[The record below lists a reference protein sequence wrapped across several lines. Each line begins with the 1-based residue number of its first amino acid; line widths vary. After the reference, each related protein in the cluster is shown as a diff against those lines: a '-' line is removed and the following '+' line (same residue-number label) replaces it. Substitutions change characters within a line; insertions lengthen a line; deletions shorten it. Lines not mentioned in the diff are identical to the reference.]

1 MKTNKEVID
10 KLTEYFITQDKKT
23 IARSLANMMID
34 FNRIFY
40 LKSLPED
47 ERVLLNARIIA
58 NMLALRKFIKD
69 GPDGD
74 LILYNMG
81 GEEK

>member
-34 FNRIFY
+34 LNRIFY
-40 LKSLPED
+40 LKTLPED
-47 ERVLLNARIIA
+47 EKALLNARVIA
-58 NMLALRKFIKD
+58 NVLSLRRFIEN
-69 GPDGD
+69 GPEGD
-74 LILYNMG
+74 LTLHKWNS
-81 GEEK
+81 GE